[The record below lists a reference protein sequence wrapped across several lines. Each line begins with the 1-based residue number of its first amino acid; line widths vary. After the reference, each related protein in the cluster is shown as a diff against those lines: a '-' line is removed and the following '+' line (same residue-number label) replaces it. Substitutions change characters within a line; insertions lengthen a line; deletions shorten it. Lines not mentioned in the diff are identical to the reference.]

1 MTYIFTFNQEACN
14 DCKGK
19 CCNGEKGNIWVNKNE
34 ITAIAAFLKVDAK
47 KFISSYLR
55 KNGYRYSIKELKTGN
70 NYACL
75 FFDTEKNGCGIYDVR
90 PEQCKTYPFWP
101 FFKDNPEVVI
111 KECIGIVL
119 KKNPE

>member
-1 MTYIFTFNQEACN
+1 MTYIFTFNQNACN
-14 DCKGK
+14 ECKGK
-19 CCNGEKGNIWVNKNE
+19 CCNGEKGNVWVNKNE
-34 ITAIAAFLKVDAK
+34 ITAIAGFLEIEPK
-47 KFISSYLR
+47 KFISGYLR
-55 KNGYRYSIKELKTGN
+55 KNGYRYSIKELKTGS

-90 PEQCKTYPFWP
+90 PVQCKTYPFWP

-119 KKNPE
+119 KKEA

>member
-1 MTYIFTFNQEACN
+1 MAYIFTFNQNACD

-34 ITAIAAFLKVDAK
+34 ITAIAAFLGIETK
-47 KFISSYLR
+47 KFISSYLL
-55 KNGYRYSIKELKTGN
+55 KKGYRYSIKELKTGK

-75 FFDTEKNGCGIYDVR
+75 FFDTKKNGCGIYDVR

-101 FFKDNPEVVI
+101 FFKDHPEVVI
-111 KECIGIVL
+111 EECIGIVL
-119 KKNPE
+119 KTES